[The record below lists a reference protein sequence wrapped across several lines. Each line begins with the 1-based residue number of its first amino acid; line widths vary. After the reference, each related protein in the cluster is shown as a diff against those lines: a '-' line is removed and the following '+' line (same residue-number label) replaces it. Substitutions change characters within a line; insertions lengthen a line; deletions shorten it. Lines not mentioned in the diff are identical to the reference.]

1 MITEDLLQEGYCCM
15 ALKDDYQQIAKRALK
30 ASNKTRK
37 IQEKSAFL
45 SYHAFESTGCA
56 LAEHAGLRV
65 GPGVYHNQ
73 KINRFKTA
81 SLSHCNSAEQSKIA
95 GTAVVLHNL
104 RNKLLYPNYNASSS
118 PYSRPEDIITQA
130 QSNSLRNGVKDIVNI
145 VEKII

>member
-56 LAEHAGLRV
+56 LAE
-65 GPGVYHNQ
+65 
-73 KINRFKTA
+73 
-81 SLSHCNSAEQSKIA
+81 QSKIA

-118 PYSRPEDIITQA
+118 TYSRPENIITQA
-130 QSNSLRNGVKDIVNI
+130 QSNSLRNDVKDIVDI